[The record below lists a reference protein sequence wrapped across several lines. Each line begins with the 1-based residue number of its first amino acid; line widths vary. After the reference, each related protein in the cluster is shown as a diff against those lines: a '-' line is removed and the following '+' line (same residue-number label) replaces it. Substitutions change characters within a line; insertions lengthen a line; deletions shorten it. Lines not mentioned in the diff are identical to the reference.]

1 MAKFRKFII
10 IMLIIGAV
18 FWGISIALRG
28 VSVGTVAERSNDV
41 YTDENRIIVINS
53 NEIEDFVPEDIKED
67 YSQYP
72 YVNVDNLLS
81 AEDKEELN
89 AYIAKCEAKIGCDIF
104 LLLGNSPYFT
114 GDKDGDFDKQ
124 ATWIENW
131 VKENKPGWDQPDGNV
146 VVYFDNWSAYSGD
159 SHCYLYPFGEYADKL
174 PAHERE
180 AIIESV
186 NEDVNDN
193 PAGAYKRMARKVTL
207 RMIGMGMIG
216 AYWPVGISIA
226 IAVII
231 ALIFMIVQLCVNAG
245 KVTVDKATYVK
256 GGKAKVRLSHDTF
269 ISKHTTSRHIE
280 RSSGGGGGGG
290 GGHGGSGGSH

>member
-28 VSVGTVAERSNDV
+28 ISVGTVADRNNDV
-41 YTDENRIIVINS
+41 YTDESRILF
-53 NEIEDFVPEDIKED
+53 IEADADEVRSVNPEYQLRDV
-67 YSQYP
+67 ST
-72 YVNVDNLLS
+72 LLS
-81 AEDKEELN
+81 ATEKEELQT
-89 AYIAKCEAKIGCDIF
+89 YIEKCEAKIGCDIF
-104 LLLGNSPYFT
+104 LIIGNSPYFT
-114 GDKDGDFDKQ
+114 KTNDSDFDKQ

-159 SHCYLYPFGEYADKL
+159 SHCYLYPFGKYADKL

-180 AIIESV
+180 SIIDSV
-186 NEDVNDN
+186 NEDVNDD

-207 RMIGMGMIG
+207 KMIGMGMIG
-216 AYWPVGISIA
+216 AYWPIGISIA
-226 IAVII
+226 IALII
-231 ALIFMIVQLCVNAG
+231 AIIFMIVQLCVNAG

-256 GGKAKVRLSHDTF
+256 GGKAKVKLSHDTF